1 MKAADRS
8 ARNVAKRERS
18 SKAEA
23 AWVPQLAHFMITVP
37 QLHPCRL
44 LQPGLPA
51 DTNPSSRCRF
61 SSPSW
66 QSRLGRVASQSF
78 TPAATARRDRANPGF
93 SGVFLLVLLLA
104 LDLVAALTLAAVWS
118 QR

>member
-1 MKAADRS
+1 
-8 ARNVAKRERS
+8 
-18 SKAEA
+18 AEA
-23 AWVPQLAHFMITVP
+23 ASVPQLAHFMITVP

-44 LQPGLPA
+44 LQPGQPA

-78 TPAATARRDRANPGF
+78 TPAATARRDRANPVC
-93 SGVFLLVLLLA
+93 SGVFLRLLLVLAAAALA
-104 LDLVAALTLAAVWS
+104 LVALW
-118 QR
+118 RRG